1 LGASH
6 SGTDAAD
13 LRVEHREY
21 LAQFAKFAASG
32 RHDCYLMDFFH
43 THISPKAVELA
54 AETLRSTFV
63 SEGKRVR
70 EFEEEL
76 TRVLGIRRAVAVNS
90 GTSALHLAL
99 VLSEVGPGDEVVLP
113 PQTFVA
119 SGLAILMCGAKP
131 TFADIEPVTGNMD
144 PISLSEKINPRTKA
158 IMPVHWGG
166 YPCDMDAI
174 NAIALEHG
182 LTVIED
188 AAHALGAIYKGRPV
202 GTLSRFT
209 AFSFQAIKHLT
220 TGDGGALCCTQEDDY
235 EAARRKRWFGI
246 DREHDEQSVLGER
259 VYDLKGIG
267 FKYHLNDLAA
277 AVGLGNLPDV
287 PDILTRHRK
296 IARLYCQEL
305 SDVPGLKLLEYRA
318 DRESSWWFFCILVE
332 QRENFIRALK
342 SRGIPSTVVHQR
354 IDRNRVF
361 GGERQELVGQRFFN
375 ERQVA
380 LPIHCNLLDEE
391 LECVVASVKQGW

>member
-1 LGASH
+1 
-6 SGTDAAD
+6 
-13 LRVEHREY
+13 
-21 LAQFAKFAASG
+21 
-32 RHDCYLMDFFH
+32 MDFFH

-54 AETLRSTFV
+54 IETLRSTFI

-76 TRVLGIRRAVAVNS
+76 THTLRIVRPVAVNS

-99 VLSEVGPGDEVVLP
+99 VLSGVGPGDEVILP

-131 TFADIEPVTGNMD
+131 TFADIEPFTGNIA
-144 PISLSEKINPRTKA
+144 PISLSEKITPRTKA

-166 YPCDMDAI
+166 YPCDMDEI
-174 NAIALEHG
+174 NAIAVEHG
-182 LTVIED
+182 LAVIED
-188 AAHALGAIYKGRPV
+188 AAHALGATYKGRPV
-202 GTLSRFT
+202 GGLSRFT

-220 TGDGGALCCTQEDDY
+220 TGDGGALCCMQEEDY

-246 DREHDEQSVLGER
+246 DRERDKQSILGER
-259 VYDLKGIG
+259 EYDLEGIG

-287 PDILTRHRK
+287 PDILARHRN
-296 IARLYCQEL
+296 IARIYCQEL
-305 SDVPGLKLLEYRA
+305 SDVPGLRLLEYRT
-318 DRESSWWFFCILVE
+318 DRESSWWFFGVLVE
-332 QRENFIRALK
+332 QRKDFIRALK

-361 GGERQELVGQRFFN
+361 GGEREELVGQRFFN

-380 LPIHCNLLDEE
+380 LPIHCNLLDDE
-391 LECVVASVKQGW
+391 LECVLASIKKGW